1 MFSGR
6 QALFFRLVLKG
17 KVMTNKFLLRWVV
30 ILFIFIIY
38 YIVFFFF
45 HFIFQLDFS
54 ENMSMGGGFTAA
66 QCHAIAR
73 ELLSDHDNT
82 AITSLV
88 GFSVSVALILL
99 AFKKIR

>member
-1 MFSGR
+1 
-6 QALFFRLVLKG
+6 
-17 KVMTNKFLLRWVV
+17 MTKKFLLRWMA

-82 AITSLV
+82 MIVSLV
-88 GFSVSVALILL
+88 GFLASVAFILL